1 MNNASQLAIHRP
13 IATLLLT
20 AALALLGLVALKGL
34 PAAPLP
40 QVDFP
45 VISVNANLAGASP
58 EVMASSVATPLE
70 KALGQLAGVN
80 EITSTSTLGKTSI
93 NIQFDLNRD
102 IDGAA
107 RDVQAA
113 IQAARSFLPSSMTSN
128 PTYKKANP
136 ADAPIMV
143 LSLTSDTLSRGQL
156 FDMADTILAQ
166 RLAQIE
172 GIGQV
177 VVGGGASPAIRI
189 QVDSQALAHY
199 QLALEDVRTVISN
212 QHTFAPLGTIEDE
225 QVRYQL
231 SSNQQ
236 LSQAQD
242 YAKLLLK
249 TDDNAHQ
256 LRLSDVAQVSQSVQ
270 DTRTFGYSRGKP
282 AVVLILYRQDRKS
295 TRLNSSH
302 H

>member
-1 MNNASQLAIHRP
+1 MNNASQLAIQRP

-20 AALALLGLVALKGL
+20 TALALLGLVALKGL

-113 IQAARSFLPSSMTSN
+113 IQAARSFLPSGMTSN

-212 QHTFAPLGTIEDE
+212 QHTFSPLGTI
-225 QVRYQL
+225 
-231 SSNQQ
+231 
-236 LSQAQD
+236 
-242 YAKLLLK
+242 
-249 TDDNAHQ
+249 
-256 LRLSDVAQVSQSVQ
+256 
-270 DTRTFGYSRGKP
+270 
-282 AVVLILYRQDRKS
+282 
-295 TRLNSSH
+295 
-302 H
+302 

>member
-113 IQAARSFLPSSMTSN
+113 IQAARSFLPSGMTSN
-128 PTYKKANP
+128 PTYKKP
-136 ADAPIMV
+136 TQLMLP
-143 LSLTSDTLSRGQL
+143 LWCSHSLPTPYRAVSYSIWPTPFWRN
-156 FDMADTILAQ
+156 AW
-166 RLAQIE
+166 
-172 GIGQV
+172 
-177 VVGGGASPAIRI
+177 
-189 QVDSQALAHY
+189 H
-199 QLALEDVRTVISN
+199 
-212 QHTFAPLGTIEDE
+212 
-225 QVRYQL
+225 
-231 SSNQQ
+231 
-236 LSQAQD
+236 
-242 YAKLLLK
+242 KLK
-249 TDDNAHQ
+249 A
-256 LRLSDVAQVSQSVQ
+256 
-270 DTRTFGYSRGKP
+270 
-282 AVVLILYRQDRKS
+282 
-295 TRLNSSH
+295 
-302 H
+302 